1 HPITAIFRLILN
13 HWPILKRTTR
23 FVKPFINDLEPN
35 LILKGDSH
43 HFTITSYDRV
53 NMINKILAEEYL
65 SQTFFTLNLNDKNF
79 VYEISVPTCS
89 YRMGVQRMGYVVL
102 LLDSETKTAHLTI
115 LSTPRRNPA
124 LLLYLFYGIFA
135 LIFLIVSSLF
145 SRRTL
150 VQLLTHL
157 R

>member
-1 HPITAIFRLILN
+1 
-13 HWPILKRTTR
+13 
-23 FVKPFINDLEPN
+23 
-35 LILKGDSH
+35 
-43 HFTITSYDRV
+43 
-53 NMINKILAEEYL
+53 
-65 SQTFFTLNLNDKNF
+65 
-79 VYEISVPTCS
+79 
-89 YRMGVQRMGYVVL
+89 
-102 LLDSETKTAHLTI
+102 TKTAHLTI